1 MITKPML
8 KPIRGFVEVE
18 RDGRRVYKNVKTG
31 QIVEP
36 AAARAAYNEPT
47 DDNEILNALLG
58 VTDDE
63 E

>member
-1 MITKPML
+1 MITKPKL

-36 AAARAAYNEPT
+36 AAARTADSEPT
-47 DDNEILNALLG
+47 AEELLDILLG
-58 VTDDE
+58 VKNDE
-63 E
+63 

>member
-1 MITKPML
+1 M
-8 KPIRGFVEVE
+8 RGFVEVE

-36 AAARAAYNEPT
+36 AAAYPAYNEPT

>member
-1 MITKPML
+1 M
-8 KPIRGFVEVE
+8 RGFVEVE
-18 RDGRRVYKNVKTG
+18 RDGRRVYRNVKTG

-36 AAARAAYNEPT
+36 AAARTADSEPT
-47 DDNEILNALLG
+47 TDNEILNALLG